1 MADERKVRETLRQEI
16 LRRAS
21 GTRAMVDEFWLPRSH
36 GRADLAVFG
45 KSLDGYE
52 IKTSRDT
59 LKRLPKQ
66 IEAYGSLFD
75 RCTAVLAEKH
85 IEKARRLLPGWWGIM
100 VIGCED
106 EGTSFRTVRNA
117 RHNPDVRAETLVRL
131 LWRDE
136 AMAALLELGHEPA
149 RTSPRD
155 YLWDEL
161 LRTTS
166 LRSLKSIVCEAI
178 VARDPSDARIP
189 TRRFTKPAP
198 VGVAG

>member
-1 MADERKVRETLRQEI
+1 VL
-16 LRRAS
+16 
-21 GTRAMVDEFWLPRSH
+21 
-36 GRADLAVFG
+36 G

-85 IEKARRLLPGWWGIM
+85 IEKAQGLLPKWWGIM
-100 VIGCED
+100 AIACDD
-106 EGTSFRTVRNA
+106 EGTSLRNVRKA
-117 RHNPDVRAETLVRL
+117 RANPGVRAETLVRL

-136 AMAALLELGHEPA
+136 AMSALLGLGHQPE
-149 RTSPRD
+149 RTAPRN

-178 VARDPSDARIP
+178 IARDPSDARIP
-189 TRRFTKPAP
+189 TRRFTKLAPA
-198 VGVAG
+198 GVAG